1 MAATTS
7 LLERLSDELAA
18 AVQRAGRHT
27 VSVHGRRRMPASGV
41 MWSDDGLIVTS
52 HHVLE
57 RDSDLRVGLPSG
69 EMVDATLVGRDPG
82 TDLALLRVAGVA
94 VEAMARAEH
103 AAEIGTLV
111 LAIGRP
117 GADGAMASLGVVTTV
132 GGEWVT
138 TQGTRVEGFL
148 RTDAGMLPGFSGGP
162 LVNGSGALLGVNSS
176 TLGRG
181 GGLTLPHVA
190 IAAIVESL
198 LAHGH
203 VRIGYLGIG
212 TQQVELPARVVTE
225 HQLPER
231 EALVV
236 VQIESGGPAD
246 EAGLVLG
253 DVVIAADDQPTTSL
267 EVLQAHLR
275 GDRIGTLLHLRLLRG
290 GVPHLLSVTIGG
302 R

>member
-1 MAATTS
+1 MPTSTS
-7 LLERLSDELAA
+7 LLERLSDELVA
-18 AVQRAGRHT
+18 AVEQAGRHT

-41 MWSDDGLIVTS
+41 VWSDDGLIVTS

-69 EMVDATLVGRDPG
+69 EMVDAALVGRDPG

-94 VEAMARAEH
+94 VEAMPRAAH
-103 AAEIGTLV
+103 VAEIGTLV

-117 GADGAMASLGVVTTV
+117 GADGAMASMGVVTTV

-138 TQGTRVEGFL
+138 TQGTRVDGFL
-148 RTDAGMLPGFSGGP
+148 RTDAAMLPGFSGGP

-181 GGLTLPHVA
+181 GGLTLPHLA
-190 IAAIVESL
+190 IASIVESL

-212 TQQVELPARVVTE
+212 TQQVDLPQRVVTE

-236 VQIESGGPAD
+236 VQIEPGGPAD

-253 DVVIAADDQPTTSL
+253 DVVIAADDRPTTSL
-267 EVLQAHLR
+267 EVLQEHLR
-275 GDRIGTLLHLRLLRG
+275 GDRIGALLHLRLLRG